1 MGRFNFVLFLVGAAV
16 LSACGYEDVTNE
28 AGLTTRTWV
37 LEIPKSNTEGECAD
51 DVGRRSVRCAE
62 FTLTFTADCF
72 DERNGQPTP
81 CPLVAP
87 LNDDAKCETTLALTT
102 LALSSRTRERLCFE
116 RAFYR
121 IGETLEAIEKLID
134 DADEAMENKEYRK
147 AELLYLRAKVG
158 IAKYT
163 IFGGVYTETFA
174 KASQGLSEARR
185 QQNKSDGPRVVES
198 AIPSDCDGPPG
209 SLC

>member
-1 MGRFNFVLFLVGAAV
+1 MGRFNFVFLVGAAV

-51 DVGRRSVRCAE
+51 DVGRRSVRCEA

-81 CPLVAP
+81 CPLAAP
-87 LNDDAKCETTLALTT
+87 LNDDTKCETTLALP
-102 LALSSRTRERLCFE
+102 SWNSERCLE
-116 RAFYR
+116 LAFYR
-121 IGETLEAIEKLID
+121 IGKTLEAVEKLVD
-134 DADEAMENKEYRK
+134 DADEAMENKEYQK

-163 IFGGVYTETFA
+163 IFGGVYTETFV

-185 QQNKSDGPRVVES
+185 QQNKSDGPTVVES